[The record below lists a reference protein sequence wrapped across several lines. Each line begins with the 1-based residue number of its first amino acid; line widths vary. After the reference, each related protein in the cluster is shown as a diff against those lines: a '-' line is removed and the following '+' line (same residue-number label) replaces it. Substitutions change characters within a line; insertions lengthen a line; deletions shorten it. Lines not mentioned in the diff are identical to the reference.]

1 MKSQQR
7 SDENERKEKQ
17 YRRRSRQTKNCKT
30 SARATRDAVT
40 DSISNQLNTPRDCR
54 DNSPE
59 LLARVVMHRHT
70 ENDKLISNP
79 DKNGSSAIR
88 SCQSQ
93 GRIQGFNPQ
102 ISQSPQR
109 SLTSP
114 DLGSPPTDG
123 GSFHSLLTVNP
134 LSDRRGIF
142 GDKTCR
148 LLGRHRAHT
157 PH

>member
-1 MKSQQR
+1 LQDEREGDQRCRYRFHLKSAQHAARLPRQF
-7 SDENERKEKQ
+7 
-17 YRRRSRQTKNCKT
+17 SRAPC
-30 SARATRDAVT
+30 SGC
-40 DSISNQLNTPRDCR
+40 L
-54 DNSPE
+54 
-59 LLARVVMHRHT
+59 HRHT

-148 LLGRHRAHT
+148 LPGRHRAHT